1 MSILKN
7 RQQALDD
14 WNYIFKAELKKVFQ
28 DKGVLIFFIL
38 VPLAY
43 PLIYAFIYNNEVIR
57 EVPAAVVDYDNTAL
71 SRQYIRNVDA
81 TPDVRIIAH
90 CTSMAEAERLIK
102 NREVYGIVRIPS
114 DFTRN
119 INTMQQ
125 AHVGVYADMSGLL
138 YYKALV
144 LANTNVSLAMNAD
157 IKVQRKPSTTAEQDK
172 VTQMPIRYE
181 QVDLYNPQTGFA
193 SFLIPAVLILVLQQ
207 TLVLGVGLS
216 AGTDNES
223 NRYRELQPIN
233 SHFNGM
239 LRIVFGKGFAY
250 LLVYLWN
257 IAFVLEVV
265 PRIFCLPQIGNPLDL
280 WLIAIPFLL
289 ASIFMAMTITFLIR
303 QRETGFMLIVFA
315 SVPLLFLSGVSWP
328 GVSIPTFWKYVSYL
342 FPSTFGVNAYI
353 KINSLGAE
361 MGDVKPEWHALWI
374 QTICYFTTTCIIYT
388 LNIRRSR
395 HRFIEMYRERKKRK
409 RR

>member
-7 RQQALDD
+7 GRQALDD

-43 PLIYAFIYNNEVIR
+43 PLLYAFIYNNEVIR
-57 EVPAAVVDYDNTAL
+57 EVPTAVVDYDNTAL

-81 TPDVRIIAH
+81 TPDVHIVAH
-90 CTSMAEAERLIK
+90 CTSMAEAEQLIK

-138 YYKALV
+138 YYKALL

-157 IKVQRKPSTTAEQDK
+157 IKVQRKPSTTVEQDK

-193 SFLIPAVLILVLQQ
+193 AFLIPAVLILVLQQ

-289 ASIFMAMTITFLIR
+289 AIIFMAMTVTFLIR

-315 SVPLLFLSGVSWP
+315 SVPLIFLSGVSWP

-374 QTICYFTTTCIIYT
+374 QTFFYFTTTCIIYT

-395 HRFIEMYRERKKRK
+395 RRFIEMYRERKERKRK
-409 RR
+409 

>member
-7 RQQALDD
+7 GRQALDD

-43 PLIYAFIYNNEVIR
+43 PLLYAFIYNNEVIR
-57 EVPAAVVDYDNTAL
+57 EVPTAVVDYDNTAL

-81 TPDVRIIAH
+81 TPDVHIVAH
-90 CTSMAEAERLIK
+90 CTSMAEAEQLIK
-102 NREVYGIVRIPS
+102 NREVYGIIRIPS

-138 YYKALV
+138 YYKALL

-157 IKVQRKPSTTAEQDK
+157 IKVQRKPSTTVEQDK

-193 SFLIPAVLILVLQQ
+193 AFLIPAVLILVLQQ

-289 ASIFMAMTITFLIR
+289 AIIFMAMTVTFLIR

-342 FPSTFGVNAYI
+342 FPSTFGVNVYI

-374 QTICYFTTTCIIYT
+374 QTFFYFTTTCIIYT

-395 HRFIEMYRERKKRK
+395 RRFIEMYRERKERKRK
-409 RR
+409 

>member
-7 RQQALDD
+7 GRQALDD

-43 PLIYAFIYNNEVIR
+43 PLLYAFIYNNEVIR
-57 EVPAAVVDYDNTAL
+57 EVPTAVVDYDNTAL

-81 TPDVRIIAH
+81 TPDVHIVAH
-90 CTSMAEAERLIK
+90 CTSMAEAEQLIK

-138 YYKALV
+138 YYKALL

-157 IKVQRKPSTTAEQDK
+157 IKVQRKPSTTVEQDK

-193 SFLIPAVLILVLQQ
+193 AFLIPAVLILVLQQ

-289 ASIFMAMTITFLIR
+289 AIIFMAMTVTFLIR

-374 QTICYFTTTCIIYT
+374 QTFFYFTTTCIIYT

-395 HRFIEMYRERKKRK
+395 RRFIEMYRERKERKRK
-409 RR
+409 

>member
-125 AHVGVYADMSGLL
+125 AHVVCM
-138 YYKALV
+138 
-144 LANTNVSLAMNAD
+144 
-157 IKVQRKPSTTAEQDK
+157 
-172 VTQMPIRYE
+172 
-181 QVDLYNPQTGFA
+181 QT
-193 SFLIPAVLILVLQQ
+193 
-207 TLVLGVGLS
+207 
-216 AGTDNES
+216 
-223 NRYRELQPIN
+223 
-233 SHFNGM
+233 
-239 LRIVFGKGFAY
+239 
-250 LLVYLWN
+250 
-257 IAFVLEVV
+257 
-265 PRIFCLPQIGNPLDL
+265 
-280 WLIAIPFLL
+280 
-289 ASIFMAMTITFLIR
+289 
-303 QRETGFMLIVFA
+303 
-315 SVPLLFLSGVSWP
+315 
-328 GVSIPTFWKYVSYL
+328 
-342 FPSTFGVNAYI
+342 
-353 KINSLGAE
+353 
-361 MGDVKPEWHALWI
+361 
-374 QTICYFTTTCIIYT
+374 
-388 LNIRRSR
+388 
-395 HRFIEMYRERKKRK
+395 
-409 RR
+409 

>member
-7 RQQALDD
+7 GRQALDD

-43 PLIYAFIYNNEVIR
+43 PLLYAFIYNNEVIR
-57 EVPAAVVDYDNTAL
+57 EVPTAVVDYDNTAL

-81 TPDVRIIAH
+81 TPDVHIVAH
-90 CTSMAEAERLIK
+90 CTSRAEAEQLIK
-102 NREVYGIVRIPS
+102 NREIYGIVRIPS

-125 AHVGVYADMSGLL
+125 AHIGVYADMSGLL
-138 YYKALV
+138 YYKALL

-157 IKVQRKPSTTAEQDK
+157 IKVQRKPSTTVEQDK

-193 SFLIPAVLILVLQQ
+193 AFLIPAVLILVLQQ

-289 ASIFMAMTITFLIR
+289 AIIFMAMTVTFLIR

-374 QTICYFTTTCIIYT
+374 QTFFYFTTTCIIYT

-395 HRFIEMYRERKKRK
+395 RRFIEMYRERKERKRK
-409 RR
+409 

>member
-7 RQQALDD
+7 RRQALDD

-43 PLIYAFIYNNEVIR
+43 PLLYAFIYNNEVIR
-57 EVPAAVVDYDNTAL
+57 EVPTAVVDYDNTAL

-81 TPDVRIIAH
+81 TPDVHIVAH
-90 CTSMAEAERLIK
+90 CTSMAEAEQLIK
-102 NREVYGIVRIPS
+102 NREIYGIVRIPS

-119 INTMQQ
+119 INTTQQ

-138 YYKALV
+138 YYKALL

-157 IKVQRKPSTTAEQDK
+157 IKVQRKPSTTVEQDK

-193 SFLIPAVLILVLQQ
+193 AFLIPAVLILVLQQ

-289 ASIFMAMTITFLIR
+289 AIIFMAMTVTFLIR

-374 QTICYFTTTCIIYT
+374 QTFFYFTTTCIIYT

-395 HRFIEMYRERKKRK
+395 RRFIEMYRERKERKRK
-409 RR
+409 

>member
-7 RQQALDD
+7 GRQALDD

-43 PLIYAFIYNNEVIR
+43 PLLYAFIYNNEVIR
-57 EVPAAVVDYDNTAL
+57 EVPTAVVDYDNTAL

-81 TPDVRIIAH
+81 TPDVHIVAH
-90 CTSMAEAERLIK
+90 CTSMAEAEQLIK
-102 NREVYGIVRIPS
+102 NREIYGIVRIPS

-125 AHVGVYADMSGLL
+125 AHIGVYADMSGLL
-138 YYKALV
+138 YYKALL

-157 IKVQRKPSTTAEQDK
+157 IKVQRKPSTTVEQDK

-193 SFLIPAVLILVLQQ
+193 AFLIPAVLILVLQQ

-289 ASIFMAMTITFLIR
+289 AIIFMAMTVTFLIR

-374 QTICYFTTTCIIYT
+374 QTFFYFTTTCIIYT

-395 HRFIEMYRERKKRK
+395 RRFIEMYRERKERKRK
-409 RR
+409 

>member
-7 RQQALDD
+7 GRQALDD
-14 WNYIFKAELKKVFQ
+14 WNYIFKVELKKVFQ

-43 PLIYAFIYNNEVIR
+43 PLLYAFIYNNEVIR
-57 EVPAAVVDYDNTAL
+57 EVPTAVVDYDNTAL

-81 TPDVRIIAH
+81 TPDVHIVAH
-90 CTSMAEAERLIK
+90 CTSMAEAEQLIK
-102 NREVYGIVRIPS
+102 NREVYGIIRIPS

-138 YYKALV
+138 YYKALL

-157 IKVQRKPSTTAEQDK
+157 IKVQRKPSTTVEQDK

-193 SFLIPAVLILVLQQ
+193 AFLIPAVLILVLQQ

-289 ASIFMAMTITFLIR
+289 AIIFMAMTVTFLIR

-374 QTICYFTTTCIIYT
+374 QTFFYFTTTCIIYT

-395 HRFIEMYRERKKRK
+395 RRFIEMYRERKERK
-409 RR
+409 RN